1 MKWSGVLKVLVG
13 LAIAFSILAIGGILA
28 FRYISQMTA
37 LPPKPTFPNDQPS
50 TKAKPSIAVAQPSNK
65 PKPKPK
71 PTTTPSASPSPSPTD
86 TTTYSARINLSQ
98 GLNVRDAPS
107 VDANRIGG
115 VDYNEQITVLEESA
129 DGEWQRIRVESSG
142 LEGWIKSGYSE
153 RSSETP
159 PDPP

>member
-1 MKWSGVLKVLVG
+1 MKWSGVIKVLVG
-13 LAIAFSILAIGGILA
+13 LAIALSILAIAGVMA
-28 FRYISQMTA
+28 YNYIAQMTA

-50 TKAKPSIAVAQPSNK
+50 TKAKPSIAVAQPTNK
-65 PKPKPK
+65 PKPKPT
-71 PTTTPSASPSPSPTD
+71 PTPSASPSPSPTD
-86 TTTYSARINLSQ
+86 AATYSARINLSQ

-153 RSSETP
+153 RSNENP
-159 PDPP
+159 PENP